1 MNEREALI
9 QIRTLMN
16 ARERESFG
24 GSTKAKVESG
34 QEVAEV
40 AAAQRDLMSVVRCT
54 VQLHDQIRL
63 TLTERGWVPVI
74 AGKDGSLV
82 GWAPTSA
89 NTFKTPEEALADLRR
104 HHDI

>member
-1 MNEREALI
+1 M
-9 QIRTLMN
+9 LMK

-34 QEVAEV
+34 QEVA
-40 AAAQRDLMSVVRCT
+40 AAQRDLMSVERCK

-82 GWAPTSA
+82 GWAPTCA
-89 NTFKTPEEALADLRR
+89 NTFKTPEEALADLRK

>member
-1 MNEREALI
+1 MNKRKALI
-9 QIRTLMN
+9 HIRALIK
-16 ARERESFG
+16 AREREGSS
-24 GSTKAKVESG
+24 GSTKAKV
-34 QEVAEV
+34 VASQWALISEE
-40 AAAQRDLMSVVRCT
+40 RYK

-89 NTFKTPEEALADLRR
+89 NTFKTPEEALADLRT